1 VATAGTLT
9 KGLRGLGQADLELL
23 LSRRPE
29 ALEAL
34 DGQGLRPTL
43 SLLASALSARSGV
56 RQAIESLDLFLLQ
69 LLRVASWF
77 GSEVPGAT
85 LVAQADG
92 VPPETVQAGAE
103 ELARWGLAFPLP
115 APGAAGGWALAV
127 PGCVRAEVPPA
138 LGRRVAELLAGE
150 PADSIRAML
159 LRLGADPPRP
169 ATRDS
174 LVALLTARLSDP
186 AALATILDRA
196 PAQARSVLEAFVEA
210 GGRLTWEAMP
220 RHGVR
225 FGMPSGVRDD
235 SGVGVAWLRQVG
247 LLVVTPPTSWQQGA
261 GLTIPGEAQLAL
273 RDGVIFRGWDA
284 TPPAVTSRPLSPGSA
299 GAVGAAGP
307 GTGPAGS
314 VGSAAPVG
322 SVGPA
327 GSVGSGD
334 AAGLL
339 SAVQALLDE
348 WTHRPP
354 KTIQKGG
361 AGVRDLRKVAKAI
374 GVDERHGQFLYALA
388 IEAGLLEYRDEYL
401 MPSPAAE
408 RWQRATSPEQ
418 WLALFEAWTE
428 AGLWREP
435 QGLVALDEASHAG
448 GLDRHRASVLEVLA
462 ELPPGEGA
470 EPASIARLL
479 YWRRPMQARSAD
491 GMQGFVAGVGEALGW
506 LGTGAGLPLVALLDP
521 GRSALAN
528 PGWAATPEAA
538 ALFPQ
543 PVATLTVQPDLT
555 VLVPGRPAA
564 ALSESL
570 ARFAELQASSPA
582 RIYRIGEASLRAA
595 LDGGMT
601 TEAIL
606 GVLENHSRS
615 PLPQSVRY
623 LIEDVGRRH
632 GRLVAGRSGLFV
644 RSEDPSIIAAV
655 VADRR
660 LARLQ
665 PRALAPT
672 VAVFG
677 ERDMDRLLKSLRSAG
692 YMPVAEAGSRDQRAD
707 EDPYDDMDVDIE
719 WDGDRRGA
727 QRGGRPILYR
737 HAGRRRGPSPLGMT
751 DISRIAAAVAEDA
764 ARPPAPGPAPV
775 ADSMMDGRL
784 CRSPKEIRRL
794 VELGVQ
800 HSAVLEIQ
808 YLSGTGETT
817 VREIEPLE
825 ADRSSVT
832 ALCRLRGDER
842 TFWISRI
849 RWARATGE
857 HFEPDTVDV
866 VYEYRRGR
874 AR

>member
-1 VATAGTLT
+1 MATAGALT
-9 KGLRGLGQADLELL
+9 KGLRELGQSDLELL

-34 DGQGLRPTL
+34 DGPGLRPTV

-56 RQAIESLDLFLLQ
+56 RQAVESLDLFLLQ

-77 GSEVPGAT
+77 GSEVPGTA
-85 LVAQADG
+85 LIAQADG
-92 VPPETVQAGAE
+92 IPPEVVRTGAE
-103 ELARWGLAFPLP
+103 DLARWGLAFPHP
-115 APGAAGGWALAV
+115 APEAAGGWALAV
-127 PGCVRAEVPPA
+127 PGCVRTEVPPA

-150 PADSIRAML
+150 PADSVRAML
-159 LRLGADPPRP
+159 LRLGAEPPRP

-174 LVALLTARLSDP
+174 LVSLLTARLSDP
-186 AALATILDRA
+186 AALAATLNRA
-196 PAQARSVLEAFVEA
+196 PAQARMVLDAFVEA

-225 FGMPSGVRDD
+225 FGIPSGARDD

-247 LLVVTPPTSWQQGA
+247 LLVVTPPTSWQHGA
-261 GLTIPGEAQLAL
+261 GLSIPGEAQLAL

-284 TPPAVTSRPLSPGSA
+284 TPPAVTSRSLSPGTTSGTA
-299 GAVGAAGP
+299 SGKGA
-307 GTGPAGS
+307 T
-314 VGSAAPVG
+314 
-322 SVGPA
+322 
-327 GSVGSGD
+327 GSGD

-339 SAVQALLDE
+339 SAIQALLDE

-354 KTIQKGG
+354 KAIQKGG
-361 AGVRDLRKVAKAI
+361 AGVRELRKVAKAI

-388 IEAGLLEYRDEYL
+388 IEAGLLEYRDEL
-401 MPSPAAE
+401 LVPSPAAE
-408 RWQRATSPEQ
+408 RWQRAASPEQ
-418 WLALFEAWTE
+418 WFSLFEAWAG
-428 AGLWREP
+428 AGLWQEP
-435 QGLVALDEASHAG
+435 QGLVPLDEASHAG

-462 ELPPGEGA
+462 DLPPGEGA

-491 GMQGFVAGVGEALGW
+491 GMQDFVAGVGEALGW

-521 GRSALAN
+521 GRSALAD
-528 PGWAATPEAA
+528 PAWAATPEAA
-538 ALFPQ
+538 ALFPE

-564 ALSESL
+564 GLSESL

-582 RIYRIGEASLRAA
+582 RIYRISEGSLRAA

-601 TEAIL
+601 AEAIV
-606 GVLENHSRS
+606 GVLEDHSRS

-632 GRLVAGRSGLFV
+632 GRLIAGRSGLFV

-660 LARLQ
+660 LARFQ
-665 PRALAPT
+665 PRTLAPT

-677 ERDMDRLLKSLRSAG
+677 EGDLDRLLKTLRSAG
-692 YMPVAEAGSRDQRAD
+692 YMPVAEPGGPDQREGRD
-707 EDPYDDMDVDIE
+707 RYDDDFGDDLGNDFGVDIE
-719 WDGDRRGA
+719 WDQGRRT
-727 QRGGRPILYR
+727 GGRAILYR
-737 HAGRRRGPSPLGMT
+737 HAGRRGRPRLGPA
-751 DISRIAAAVAEDA
+751 DVSRIAAAVAEDA
-764 ARPPAPGPAPV
+764 ARPPGASPAPV
-775 ADSMMDGRL
+775 ADSLMDGRL
-784 CRSPKEIRRL
+784 CRVPKEIRRL

-808 YLSGTGETT
+808 YLSGAGETT
-817 VREIEPLE
+817 VREIEPVE

-832 ALCRLRGDER
+832 ALCRLRGEER